1 MPLLARTVLA
11 PLAVE
16 VRRGA
21 LGGLGDILTDRRISA
36 GGEVAVVVG
45 PGLGTEVSEL
55 VRDRLHRAE
64 ILTVTGGTFAAA
76 AELAAKLRVGEYDA
90 VVGIGGGRTIDT
102 VKYAATQQGLPMVS
116 VATSLAHDGIA
127 SPVSVLDRDGVS
139 VSYGVHTPLAV
150 VVDLDFVRRSPSWQ
164 TRSGIGDALS
174 NLSATADW
182 QLAHKARGEPI
193 DGLALALARTGA
205 EAVLS
210 HPGDIGD
217 DDFLATLANALVL
230 GGVAMAVAGSS
241 LPCSGGCH
249 EIAHAITKLYPGVG
263 THGQQVGLGALFCT
277 YLRGDTGPFARLA
290 AALLRHG
297 LPRTPAELGL
307 TDEQFVEAVTHAPAT
322 RPGRYTILEHL
333 ALSPDQIAGKLAG
346 FLCAVAR
353 S

>member
-1 MPLLARTVLA
+1 
-11 PLAVE
+11 
-16 VRRGA
+16 
-21 LGGLGDILTDRRISA
+21 
-36 GGEVAVVVG
+36 
-45 PGLGTEVSEL
+45 
-55 VRDRLHRAE
+55 
-64 ILTVTGGTFAAA
+64 
-76 AELAAKLRVGEYDA
+76 
-90 VVGIGGGRTIDT
+90 
-102 VKYAATQQGLPMVS
+102 
-116 VATSLAHDGIA
+116 
-127 SPVSVLDRDGVS
+127 
-139 VSYGVHTPLAV
+139 
-150 VVDLDFVRRSPSWQ
+150 
-164 TRSGIGDALS
+164 
-174 NLSATADW
+174 
-182 QLAHKARGEPI
+182 RGEPI

-249 EIAHAITKLYPGVG
+249 EIAHAITKLYPAVG

-277 YLRGDTGPFARLA
+277 YLRGDTGLFARLA
-290 AALLRHG
+290 AALRRHG

-307 TDEQFVEAVTHAPAT
+307 TGEQFVEAVTHAPAT

-333 ALSPDQIAGKLAG
+333 ALSPDQIAGKLAS

>member
-1 MPLLARTVLA
+1 MPLLARAVLA

-21 LGGLGDILTDRRISA
+21 LGSLRDILTDRRISA
-36 GGEVAVVVG
+36 GGDVAVVVG
-45 PGLGTEVSEL
+45 PGLGNEVSEL
-55 VRDRLHRAE
+55 LRGRLDRAE

-76 AELAAKLRVGEYDA
+76 AELGAKLRARAYDA

-127 SPVSVLDRDGVS
+127 SPVSVLDREGVS

-150 VVDLDFVRRSPSWQ
+150 VVDLDFVRRSPAWQ
-164 TRSGIGDALS
+164 TRSGVGDALS

-182 QLAHKARGEPI
+182 QLAHEVRGEPL

-210 HPGDIGD
+210 HPGGIGD
-217 DDFLATLANALVL
+217 EDFLATLANALVL

-249 EIAHAITKLYPGVG
+249 EIAHAVTKLYPGAG

-277 YLRGDTGPFARLA
+277 YLRDDADHFVRLA
-290 AALLRHG
+290 AALRRHG

-307 TDEQFVEAVTHAPAT
+307 TDEQFVEAVTHAPDT

-333 ALSPDQIAGKLAG
+333 ALSRDQIAGKLAG
-346 FLCAVAR
+346 FLRAVAR